1 MKNMHGS
8 TELEHMA
15 ELIVVRD
22 GPDRVVVVKNKH
34 GKSGQ
39 MSRREYGK
47 VLRDAAKVVSCSNT
61 AATISGPSAGRNT
74 VGGLVGGTMEA
85 KQ

>member
-61 AATISGPSAGRNT
+61 QAEGRGT
-74 VGGLVGGTMEA
+74 RTLPRFVGLSSDV
-85 KQ
+85 